1 MNHNRSYFHRA
12 QDWKI
17 ADKGYQGIAK
27 IHNLSETPIKK
38 PRGKKLTKKQ
48 KKYNREL
55 KGLQSRF
62 KRLCNEGLRKAVSQK
77 MRDYDQ

>member
-1 MNHNRSYFHRA
+1 M
-12 QDWKI
+12 
-17 ADKGYQGIAK
+17 AK

-55 KGLQSRF
+55 N
-62 KRLCNEGLRKAVSQK
+62 RLRIAAANFLSVNSKQ
-77 MRDYDQ
+77 